1 MLRKLLC
8 GTALAALA
16 AAPALAA
23 DMSYPVKAAP
33 VAYAPVPV
41 FSWTGFYIGANA
53 GYGWT
58 DVGGTNAFIAAAD
71 DYYFDFLRSGSLQ
84 PEGWFGGLQA
94 GYNYQFDNN
103 VVLGVEAD
111 VQFADMNE
119 NFNYSGYSQFVDID
133 NNIFQA
139 GTISSKVETFG
150 TIRARLGYAV
160 DRFLPYITGGV
171 AWADIKRTEVVV
183 SNAEVGGVIGPD
195 VVTAASYS
203 DTSWGW
209 TLGAGGEYAIT
220 DNWTVKAEYLYADV
234 GSSSFSGVFN
244 HRDLDYAIQTVKAGV
259 NYKF

>member
-8 GTALAALA
+8 GTAFAALA

-23 DMSYPVKAAP
+23 DLSYPTKAP

-41 FSWTGFYIGANA
+41 FTWTGFYIGANA

-58 DVGGTNAFIAAAD
+58 DVGGTNAFISAAD
-71 DYYFDFLRSGSLQ
+71 AYYFDYVQSGSLQ

-103 VVLGVEAD
+103 VVLGIEAD
-111 VQFADMNE
+111 VQFASIKE
-119 NFNYSGYSQFVDID
+119 TFLYAGYSEFTDID
-133 NNIFQA
+133 NNIYQS
-139 GTISSKVETFG
+139 GQINTKVETFG
-150 TIRARLGYAV
+150 TIRTRVGYAV
-160 DRFLPYITGGV
+160 DRLLPYITGGL
-171 AWADIKRTEVVV
+171 AWAQIKSNETVVT
-183 SNAEVGGVIGPD
+183 SAEVGGVVGPD
-195 VVTAASYS
+195 VITSTAYS

-209 TLGAGGEYAIT
+209 TLGAGAEYAVT

-234 GSSSFSGVFN
+234 GSSSFSGLFDRN
-244 HRDLDYAIQTVKAGV
+244 DLDYAIQTVKMGV